1 MDKTEINEYLEQ
13 AAKIIRQLPLNE
25 KTINSFS
32 NIITSKTQ
40 NIPNIL
46 RVMDKIRRE
55 ADMKNPL
62 VKAEIEKAGVYILT
76 AKRLLESAVCICISE
91 ITIIAVKI
99 SMATSDTICLT
110 ALCNNLIKE
119 ITDGTY
125 DVKILIEQFYKLN
138 YQFSQMK
145 TGYAPEQIDDCDIVQ
160 IQEYMDRTALLLQ
173 SLV

>member
-1 MDKTEINEYLEQ
+1 MDKTGINEYLEQ

-25 KTINSFS
+25 KTIKSFS

-46 RVMDKIRRE
+46 RIMDKIRRE

-91 ITIIAVKI
+91 IAIIAVKI

-110 ALCNNLIKE
+110 ALCDNLIKE